1 MRRPGL
7 RSLRTAALLL
17 AALAMGM
24 HLAHALELWPKL
36 KWDPALYIA
45 VQSTLYKLFGTV
57 GPVLEVG
64 ALVAVSLLA
73 WKLRARKR
81 AFALTFASACAL
93 GLALLTW
100 ALLVLPA
107 NGPLMEWAAAAG
119 RNPPPDWKRFRDQWQ
134 IGQAFIFFVHLA
146 GFSALVW
153 SIVGETDNGR

>member
-1 MRRPGL
+1 MKIL
-7 RSLRTAALLL
+7 DVKSLRLAALLL

-36 KWDPALYIA
+36 KWDPVLYIA
-45 VQSTLYKLFGTV
+45 VQSTLYKAFGIV
-57 GPVLEVG
+57 GPILEFG
-64 ALVAVSLLA
+64 ALLAVSLLA
-73 WKLRARKR
+73 WRLRARKR

-134 IGQAFIFFVHLA
+134 IGQAFIFLVHLA
-146 GFSALVW
+146 GFTALAW
-153 SIVGETDNGR
+153 SIVGDTDNGR